1 MNDNRHHFQLLAD
14 SGSTKTDWALLA
26 DKRVVC
32 QCQTEGINPFH
43 QSAEG
48 IASVLR
54 TQLLPQLPV
63 DVPIESVSFYG
74 SGVRPELQPLMR
86 ELLGEVFVEAEVAAE
101 GDLLGAARAVCGRS
115 EGMACILGT
124 GSNSGLYDGEKIVAN
139 TPPLGYILGDEGS
152 GAVLGRRL
160 LHLLFKDPSQK
171 ALRDEF
177 LATYKMTMVS
187 VIDRV
192 YRQPLANRWLA
203 SLSPFVAT
211 HLSNDAVRHLVIDN
225 FQQFFRSN
233 LVAYRHSE
241 LPVGFV
247 GSMAFHYQKELE
259 EAARLEGFTVG
270 RVIKSPLEGL
280 IAYHT
285 ES

>member
-177 LATYKMTMVS
+177 LATYKMTMAS